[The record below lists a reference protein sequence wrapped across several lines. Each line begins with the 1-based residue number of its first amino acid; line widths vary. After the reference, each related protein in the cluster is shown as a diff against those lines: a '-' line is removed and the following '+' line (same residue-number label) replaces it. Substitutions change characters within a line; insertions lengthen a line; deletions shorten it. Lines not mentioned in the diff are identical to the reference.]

1 MKIVI
6 ENKENRWLVNGKRY
20 EDMSQAER
28 EVLNTAFKEIK
39 KEYVN
44 DSMDRLR
51 NLINKK

>member
-1 MKIVI
+1 MKITI

-20 EDMSQAER
+20 EDMSDTER

-44 DSMDRLR
+44 DSMNRLKQ
-51 NLINKK
+51 LIK